1 MTLNCCSAIPSP
13 FKSFFNKTSH
23 QSLDMIRV
31 IFKYNNNPSCLAAL
45 ACLRTKNDL
54 SAAHH
59 KQAQTPPG

>member
-1 MTLNCCSAIPSP
+1 MTLSIVAIPSP
-13 FKSFFNKTSH
+13 SESFFDKTSH
-23 QSLDMIRV
+23 RSLDLIRM
-31 IFKYNNNPSCLAAL
+31 IFKYNDPSCLAAL